1 MSSQKQRRL
10 SRLKK
15 AMTFVLMG
23 TVCLTAAA
31 SVAALTQTFEVSD
44 PDVVVEN
51 KSEEKKN
58 KEEIIHIDCAALE
71 NAGGEKALQ
80 VFNAAGSKENNF
92 TMNVK
97 ENEAP
102 ALASKKKENKAEKEN
117 KETKEEVSEE
127 VEESSE
133 VSTNNDVNNDIVWY
147 SVQIDLRG
155 NKLNKKVPAGTVG
168 SVLAY
173 LDIQLTE
180 YDSLNADLENEISD
194 NENIVIKRTVVVTDV
209 EEKEIGFKT
218 VTKESETLFEG
229 ETKVDTEG
237 EKGVKQITVE
247 KTYVNGKFTS
257 KKEVSSEVV
266 KEPVDKVVLKGTA
279 KKVDHFTN
287 TENGT
292 EVVDNG
298 DGKTFVD
305 ASGNERQY
313 VDVMTGSGTAYYAEP
328 GASTATGRDAQY
340 GVVAVNPNVIPYGSK
355 LYIVSNDGEVIYGD
369 AVAGDTG
376 GGLMDNLILVDLFYP
391 TYDECCV
398 FGRRD
403 VTIYILE
410 YGNEFR

>member
-1 MSSQKQRRL
+1 MSSHKQRRL

-15 AMTFVLMG
+15 AITFILMG

-44 PDVVVEN
+44 PDVVVDS

-58 KEEIIHIDCAALE
+58 KEEIINIDCTALE
-71 NAGGEKALQ
+71 NAEGEKVLQ
-80 VFNAAGSKENNF
+80 VFDAAGSDEKSF
-92 TMNVK
+92 AMNVK

-102 ALASKKKENKAEKEN
+102 ALAAKKNENKAVKDA
-117 KETKEEVSEE
+117 SEDAVKDE
-127 VEESSE
+127 QAPE

-147 SVQIDLRG
+147 SVKINLRG
-155 NKLNKKVPAGTVG
+155 KEINKKVPAGTVE

-180 YDSLNADLENEISD
+180 YDSLNADLEKEIGD
-194 NENIVIKRTVVVTDV
+194 NENIVITRTVVVSDV
-209 EEKEIGFKT
+209 EQKEIGFKT
-218 VTKESETLFEG
+218 ITKESSTLFKG

-237 EKGVKQITVE
+237 EKGVKEITVE
-247 KTYVNGKFTS
+247 KTYVNGKLTS

-266 KEPVDKVVLKGTA
+266 SEPVDKVVLKGTA
-279 KKVDHFTN
+279 EKVDHFSN
-287 TENGT
+287 TENET

-298 DGKTFVD
+298 DGKTVVD
-305 ASGNERQY
+305 ADGNEREY
-313 VDVMTGSGTAYYAEP
+313 VDVMTGSGTAYYADA

-376 GGLMDNLILVDLFYP
+376 GGLMENLILVDLFYP